1 MPARCRRQVRAAT
14 WQDVRVPRRTLAD
27 RPTTRRTVLAGLLG
41 TAGAAVTALL
51 TGCDPFGSGQQA
63 PPGTNELSGFA
74 TDTAAIA
81 ARYDATLAVHPAL
94 TTTLGPIR
102 DAHRAHVNA
111 LAQAMGI
118 PIMSPPAAGEP
129 PADQASA
136 VGALV
141 TAEKSAHD
149 AAVTAC
155 IAATTRYAGLLG
167 SIAAARAT
175 HLEVLS

>member
-41 TAGAAVTALL
+41 TAGAAVTA
-51 TGCDPFGSGQQA
+51 
-63 PPGTNELSGFA
+63 
-74 TDTAAIA
+74 
-81 ARYDATLAVHPAL
+81 
-94 TTTLGPIR
+94 
-102 DAHRAHVNA
+102 
-111 LAQAMGI
+111 
-118 PIMSPPAAGEP
+118 
-129 PADQASA
+129 
-136 VGALV
+136 
-141 TAEKSAHD
+141 
-149 AAVTAC
+149 C